1 MSERVV
7 PAVPILFPPKN
18 NKNAAPSSPPM
29 CLYPETQA
37 QRVRPIISH
46 NVVKQPPDVQN
57 TQKKK
62 RGRQHQRRGV
72 VGSGRSRPAAE
83 LEGREICRAAVTA
96 APEASS
102 SHCRG

>member
-57 TQKKK
+57 AQKKK
-62 RGRQHQRRGV
+62 RAPAPEKGGGGKRAV
-72 VGSGRSRPAAE
+72 PSRSRVGGA
-83 LEGREICRAAVTA
+83 
-96 APEASS
+96 
-102 SHCRG
+102 